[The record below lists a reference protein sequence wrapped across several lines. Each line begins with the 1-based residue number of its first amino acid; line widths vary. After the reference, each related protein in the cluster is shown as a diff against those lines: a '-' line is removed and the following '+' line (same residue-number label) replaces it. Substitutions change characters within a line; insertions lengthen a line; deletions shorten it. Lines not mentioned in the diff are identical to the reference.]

1 MWYGFNQWQLYL
13 CIVGRIPEWN
23 NSQRRQSCNWMSV
36 DSEGR
41 GYGQDSVYCY
51 QILSIWKTL
60 ILIVKAAK
68 VGRAWACGPAT
79 ASDNS
84 GRMSAKNLQAKQ
96 NKTKNLFLLSLW
108 LLGIALLH
116 DCKLSLG
123 DIRVSQ
129 ARMMVGQAMK
139 IYKVIVGRK
148 LLST

>member
-1 MWYGFNQWQLYL
+1 M
-13 CIVGRIPEWN
+13 
-23 NSQRRQSCNWMSV
+23 
-36 DSEGR
+36 
-41 GYGQDSVYCY
+41 
-51 QILSIWKTL
+51 
-60 ILIVKAAK
+60 KAAK
-68 VGRAWACGPAT
+68 IGRAWVCGPTT
-79 ASDNS
+79 ASDSS

-96 NKTKNLFLLSLW
+96 NKNLFLLPLW

-123 DIRVSQ
+123 DIRGSQ